1 MNIEPIMRRATFPK
15 KNAEEYLNKVFCNPG
30 AGGTALTSHLIS
42 FFQTCRE
49 NCDSKQPT
57 R

>member
-1 MNIEPIMRRATFPK
+1 MRRAIFPK

-30 AGGTALTSHLIS
+30 AGGSALTSHIS

-57 R
+57 RYGRILK

>member
-1 MNIEPIMRRATFPK
+1 MRRAIFPK

-30 AGGTALTSHLIS
+30 AGGSALTSHIS

-49 NCDSKQPT
+49 NRDSKLPT
-57 R
+57 RYGRILK